1 MIQNCRSSCAL
12 LLLAALFLLSGL
24 TNAQAQRD
32 DSRFDFYARGPYRE
46 NVPRP
51 QTVTRFDVGDFHT
64 NYATM
69 ERVIERIA
77 EAAPD
82 RVRITDIGET
92 NEHRM
97 MHLLVISAP
106 ENMRRLEQ
114 IRANIARLADPRA
127 TSTAEAESIANE
139 TPII

>member
-1 MIQNCRSSCAL
+1 MRAGRIA
-12 LLLAALFLLSGL
+12 
-24 TNAQAQRD
+24 
-32 DSRFDFYARGPYRE
+32 E

-77 EAAPD
+77 AAAPD

-97 MHLLVISAP
+97 MHLLVISSP
-106 ENMRRLEQ
+106 ENLQRIDQIKGGRRP
-114 IRANIARLADPRA
+114 PRRPA
-127 TSTAEAESIANE
+127 HDFG
-139 TPII
+139 